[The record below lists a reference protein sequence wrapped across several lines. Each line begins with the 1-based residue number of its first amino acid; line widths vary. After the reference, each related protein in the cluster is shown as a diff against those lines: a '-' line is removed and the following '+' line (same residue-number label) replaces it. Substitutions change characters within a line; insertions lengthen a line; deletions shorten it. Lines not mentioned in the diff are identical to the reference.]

1 MELRQLNVF
10 YKTAKLGGISKA
22 AEVLNLTQPAASISL
37 NKLEEELG
45 VKLFIREGRKLILSE
60 EGKEIRPIVE
70 KMLFLENE
78 ILEKFKENKKDTF
91 ELKIL
96 ASAAYP
102 FLVDVISNFHHNY
115 PNINIVFLNDK
126 TANEYP
132 DIIVD
137 ASIFNPQIGIPK
149 ENIEK
154 EIIYKE
160 NIVLAVPRILK
171 PICPSPFTLEELLE
185 YELIGLNK
193 NYSLGAIEEYYINY
207 YNLKLHHSITCDNSF
222 VMRNLLMN
230 GTGVAFVPSK
240 TWLWQ
245 KNIAINLVPFEIGN
259 WTSYVRIKPT
269 YYREYNKKMTSIF
282 MEYIEKGLR
291 EL

>member
-10 YKTAKLGGISKA
+10 YKTAKLGSLSKA
-22 AEVLNLTQPAASISL
+22 SEELNLTQPAASISL

-45 VKLFIREGRKLILSE
+45 VKLFIREGRKLIISQ
-60 EGKEIRPIVE
+60 EGKEILPIVE

-78 ILEKFKENKKDTF
+78 VLDLFKGNRKDTI

-96 ASAAYP
+96 TRAAYP
-102 FLVDVISNFHHNY
+102 FLVDVISNFHHDW
-115 PNINIVFLNDK
+115 PNVNIVFLHDK

-132 DIIVD
+132 DILVD
-137 ASIFNPQIGIPK
+137 ASVFNPQIGIVK
-149 ENIEK
+149 NK
-154 EIIYKE
+154 DREIIYEE

-171 PICPSPFTLEELLE
+171 PICPNPFSLEELME

-193 NYSLGAIEEYYINY
+193 NYALGEIEDYYINY
-207 YNLKLHHSITCDNSF
+207 YNLDLHHSITCDNSF
-222 VMRNLLMN
+222 VMRNFLMN

-245 KNIAINLVPFEIGN
+245 KNVALSLVPFEIGN
-259 WTSYVRIKPT
+259 WTRYVRIKPT
-269 YYREYNKKMTSIF
+269 HYREYNKKVADIF
-282 MEYIEKGLR
+282 MEYIKKGLR